1 MNKNAIKVLKVSVK
15 ITSDAGRATA
25 RQIQSLK
32 FRSADAARQ
41 YGVLSKAKG
50 DASVRAERK
59 ALRNPE
65 SGSERY
71 DLWSQKRR
79 QGNLSRHHMLAIGF
93 LRGRAYLTME
103 RTCAEANKPSA
114 KWVHDTILAAFLL
127 AGEVCPWTKDH
138 VKAWLAGDVASV
150 EAAAE

>member
-15 ITSDAGRATA
+15 VTSDAGRATA

-32 FRSADAARQ
+32 FRSADAAKQ

-50 DASVRAERK
+50 NASVRAERK
-59 ALRNPE
+59 ALRCPE
-65 SGSERY
+65 SGAERY
-71 DLWSQKRR
+71 DLWNQKRR
-79 QGNLSRHHMLAIGF
+79 QGDLSRHHMLAIGF

-103 RTCAEANKPSA
+103 KACAETNKPSA
-114 KWVHDTILAAFLL
+114 KWIHNTVTAAFQL
-127 AGEVCPWTKDH
+127 AGEVCPWTQDH
-138 VKAWLAGDVASV
+138 IKTWLAGEVAA

>member
-15 ITSDAGRATA
+15 VTSDAGCATA

-32 FRSADAARQ
+32 FRSADAAKQ
-41 YGVLSKAKG
+41 YWMLSKAKG
-50 DASVRAERK
+50 NAGVRAERK

-65 SGSERY
+65 SGAERY
-71 DLWSQKRR
+71 GLWSQKRR
-79 QGNLSRHHMLAIGF
+79 QGALSRHHMLAIGF

-103 RTCAEANKPSA
+103 KACAGANKPSV
-114 KWVHDTILAAFLL
+114 KWVHNTIMAAFQL
-127 AGEVCPWTKDH
+127 AGEVCPWTTEN
-138 VKAWLAGDVASV
+138 VKAWLDSDVAA